1 MAEAIAGV
9 EALDVSCSREYTV
22 ASWLPCWYDL
32 ITAERYRLIMDT
44 YTIPCIGV
52 IKLMKLT
59 SHDLQ
64 QLYIATSLHPVFRFS
79 SILGI
84 YTISV
89 KASG

>member
-32 ITAERYRLIMDT
+32 YDRPNIRQITAERYRLIMDSC
-44 YTIPCIGV
+44 TIPCIGV
-52 IKLMKLT
+52 IKQMKLT

-64 QLYIATSLHPVFRFS
+64 HLYMVSA
-79 SILGI
+79 
-84 YTISV
+84 
-89 KASG
+89 